1 MSIMLYNPRNI
12 LILQRGKKMTNKFQE
27 DEITEFKKATSERKE
42 AVISIVSIKL
52 NFRWKK

>member
-1 MSIMLYNPRNI
+1 
-12 LILQRGKKMTNKFQE
+12 MTNKFQE
-27 DEITEFKKATSERKE
+27 DEITEFKKSTSERKE